1 MREIISQA
9 KKLFTQ
15 DPNLIRAEGNVVI
28 IGDIHGQ
35 FMDMMNMFAE
45 LRREPRQNNG
55 KFVFLGDYVDRGEFG
70 CEVMG
75 YLLALKLQYPKYV
88 FMLRGNHETEEM
100 TTDFNFRTQVLD
112 RFDEDIYQEFLDLF
126 DSLPLGCVVNNKLLC
141 VHGGIS

>member
-9 KKLFTQ
+9 KNLFTQ

-45 LRREPRQNNG
+45 LRREPRKNNG

-75 YLLALKLQYPKYV
+75 YLLALKL
-88 FMLRGNHETEEM
+88 
-100 TTDFNFRTQVLD
+100 
-112 RFDEDIYQEFLDLF
+112 
-126 DSLPLGCVVNNKLLC
+126 
-141 VHGGIS
+141 